1 MQYICIT
8 NKIQSEM
15 KTITVFFILLPFFIQ
30 SQSVVVEKINECRST
45 TDSYFNNRCEVDLK
59 IFGDEV
65 RKNKYIR
72 VSTIIKAVDDQN
84 LELIGEEKKTKYAEI
99 SGSNASVTLNLMP
112 TSRKAQVIKELSG
125 EIAMFMPSEAN
136 GGIVKVKNLSKV
148 PMIDLLPKLKDLDI
162 VFLTKESVEKF
173 KMEQKNKL
181 ESDLKKQ
188 PKEVQDLAANIFSI
202 FDEYFKWG
210 DAKNEVNFMINGE
223 QEKIISLQFEK
234 PNGEKITNNGYMS
247 SGDFITYY
255 FNEDIESNYSLN
267 ITVEPSAA
275 LKKIPFSI
283 KNIELP

>member
-1 MQYICIT
+1 
-8 NKIQSEM
+8 M

-148 PMIDLLPKLKDLDI
+148 PMIDLLPKLKDLDL

-188 PKEVQDLAANIFSI
+188 PKDVQDLAANIFSI

-234 PNGEKITNNGYMS
+234 PNGDKITNNGYMS